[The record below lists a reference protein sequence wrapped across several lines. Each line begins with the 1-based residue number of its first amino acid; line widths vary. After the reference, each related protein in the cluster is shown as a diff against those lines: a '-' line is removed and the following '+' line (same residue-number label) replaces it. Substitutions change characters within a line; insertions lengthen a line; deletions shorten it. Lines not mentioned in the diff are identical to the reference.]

1 MKRGQSILSSALT
14 GAAGEYFVAAQLS
27 RLGYVASINL
37 KNTKG
42 VDILV
47 MNEDG
52 TRSAMIQVKT
62 HQGSGRKWILSNK
75 AESTPSERMFYVFV
89 DLNGIEGTPEYFIV
103 PARDVAAHVRATHS
117 SWLAKPGRKGPRSDN
132 AVRVFRDPGGAY
144 KDRWNLL
151 GLDSDPIPADHASA
165 ALSDDRSRN
174 ER

>member
-62 HQGSGRKWILSNK
+62 HQGSGRKWVLSSK
-75 AESTPSERMFYVFV
+75 AETMTGSRMFYVFV
-89 DLNGIEGTPEYFIV
+89 DLNGMEGIPEYFIV
-103 PARDVAAHVRATHS
+103 PARDVAAHVRSTHS
-117 SWLAKPGRKGPRSDN
+117 RWLAQPGKKGPRSDN
-132 AVRVFRDPGGAY
+132 AVRVFRDPEGAY
-144 KDRWNLL
+144 KDKWNLL
-151 GLDSDPIPADHASA
+151 GLDGDPLPVDQATTPDTG
-165 ALSDDRSRN
+165 